1 MTAALAA
8 AAPYVIVAA
17 IFLGVG
23 AALGYWTAAVD
34 ARRRNPAPRYRR
46 VGADD

>member
-1 MTAALAA
+1 MTASLAA
-8 AAPYVIVAA
+8 ATPYIIIAA

-23 AALGYWTAAVD
+23 AALGYWTAAAD
-34 ARRRNPAPRYRR
+34 ARRCNPAPRYRR